1 MVGLIYQK
9 ILSHIY
15 DYARVRELIG
25 PSPVREEEFFLSTIQ
40 IKSTVQL
47 KMRIC
52 TLVHIG
58 SIISPS
64 SLYTSNIY

>member
-40 IKSTVQL
+40 IKSTV
-47 KMRIC
+47 
-52 TLVHIG
+52 
-58 SIISPS
+58 
-64 SLYTSNIY
+64 